1 MLRHPLY
8 NQQQRGFVGLERD
21 WKKRVHDPILFVH
34 FTFNSNH
41 FLKSTQQKRL
51 GTRTWDFSH
60 SERIYFILTA
70 LRHNTLSGEEI
81 WVQKVGGSLSHCSQK
96 AKILFCLLCFLYC
109 KQQKH
114 SHLHMLGVLN
124 HCKSVQTEENF
135 ICSLSTANVNGR
147 ALVINVMVCSNYLLQ
162 LGSFRVDV
170 LSIEVMLWYI
180 LIKSVQCYLLFLEG
194 SKCNVQNSGLS
205 GRKRTLP
212 RAKKYLYLFEIDII
226 YY

>member
-1 MLRHPLY
+1 MGSESWGKFHFAAL
-8 NQQQRGFVGLERD
+8 
-21 WKKRVHDPILFVH
+21 KRPRFCSV
-34 FTFNSNH
+34 S
-41 FLKSTQQKRL
+41 
-51 GTRTWDFSH
+51 
-60 SERIYFILTA
+60 YA
-70 LRHNTLSGEEI
+70 LI
-81 WVQKVGGSLSHCSQK
+81 
-96 AKILFCLLCFLYC
+96 YC

-114 SHLHMLGVLN
+114 SHLCMWGGLN

-162 LGSFRVDV
+162 LRSFRVDV

-180 LIKSVQCYLLFLEG
+180 LIKSLQCYLLFLEG

-205 GRKRTLP
+205 GRKRTHP
-212 RAKKYLYLFEIDII
+212 RARKYLYLLEIDII